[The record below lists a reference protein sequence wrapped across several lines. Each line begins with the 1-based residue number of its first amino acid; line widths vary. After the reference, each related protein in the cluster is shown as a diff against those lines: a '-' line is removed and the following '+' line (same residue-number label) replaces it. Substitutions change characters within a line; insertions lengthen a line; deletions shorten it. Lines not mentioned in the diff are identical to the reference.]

1 MAPRLLRSQNLT
13 QKTVNYLAANARL
26 KKIQVGHVTWK
37 EVEPQYDRDGVMTQ
51 MRSSLD
57 VQLQLTDE
65 LESKLSKTMEAMQM
79 LESTVMQTKEAMNS
93 NLISKLASLSQNT
106 DEKLQASERKLM
118 QYGTEESAK
127 AAENTA
133 KAVMA
138 LFGNSMVNI
147 NDKIDALHHKCAEV
161 DKDVADVKV
170 KVSTTSLE
178 CCKWDQY
185 AQKLNFECFNELTVA
200 KLEQLEMLHIAYE
213 KENPLTVHA
222 NVIQQLRTELYDRLL
237 PSREW
242 IDERID
248 EFLDHRHELKKP
260 LKKRRG

>member
-13 QKTVNYLAANARL
+13 QKAVNYLAANARL
-26 KKIQVGHVTWK
+26 RKIQVGHVTWK

-51 MRSSLD
+51 MRRSLD

-65 LESKLSKTMEAMQM
+65 LEFKLSKTMEAMQM
-79 LESTVMQTKEAMNS
+79 LESTVMQTTEAMNS
-93 NLISKLASLSQNT
+93 NLISKLASLSENT
-106 DEKLQASERKLM
+106 DEKLQVSERKLM

-138 LFGNSMVNI
+138 LFGNSMVDI
-147 NDKIDALHHKCAEV
+147 HDKIDAL

-178 CCKWDQY
+178 CCKYDQY
-185 AQKLNFECFNELTVA
+185 AQKLNFECFKGFTA
-200 KLEQLEMLHIAYE
+200 ARLEQLEMFHIAYE
-213 KENPLTVHA
+213 KENPLNVHA
-222 NVIQQLRTELYDRLL
+222 NVIQQLRTELFDRML